1 MMRSGKLSP
10 DDLRRLVLGKLG
22 TRRADV
28 LVHAALGEDSA
39 VIDFGAES
47 CVLSADPI
55 TAAGERAGWL
65 GVHVACNDIAA
76 MGAAPVGVLAT
87 VLLPESADEAL
98 VSAVMNDM
106 HRAATELGIEILG
119 GHTEVTPGIA
129 APILAMTAVGKAPR
143 DRIVRSSG
151 ARVGDAI
158 VLAKWAGLEGTAIL
172 SNDCADDL
180 TGRVAPA
187 LIAAGA
193 RCIDFVSV
201 VREGLAA
208 AALGATAMH
217 DPTEGGV
224 LGAMWEMAESS
235 GLGFELDAER
245 VPIREETQA
254 ICEVFGADPLK
265 LISSGA
271 LLIACSDGPAMV
283 EGLQAQSLTAT
294 VIGRMQGAERVV
306 LCGGCREPAEPVWR
320 DELWRVLDERS
331 G

>member
-1 MMRSGKLSP
+1 M
-10 DDLRRLVLGKLG
+10 
-22 TRRADV
+22 
-28 LVHAALGEDSA
+28 
-39 VIDFGAES
+39 
-47 CVLSADPI
+47 LSADPV

-98 VSAVMNDM
+98 VTALMEDM
-106 HRAATELGIEILG
+106 HRAADGLQALKSWVDTRRS
-119 GHTEVTPGIA
+119 HPGIA
-129 APILAMTAVGKAPR
+129 ATILAMTAVGKAPR

-151 ARVGDAI
+151 ARAGDAI
-158 VLAKWAGLEGTAIL
+158 VLTKWAGLEGTAIL

-208 AALGATAMH
+208 AELGATAMH

-224 LGAMWEMAESS
+224 LGAIWEMAEAS
-235 GLGFELDAER
+235 GLGFELDVDN
-245 VPIREETQA
+245 VPIRDETKA

-271 LLIACSDGPAMV
+271 LLIACADGPAMV
-283 EGLQAQSLTAT
+283 KGLHAQSLTAT
-294 VIGRMQGAERVV
+294 VIGRMLGAERVI
-306 LCGGCREPAEPVWR
+306 LRDGRREPAQPVWR
-320 DELWRVLDERS
+320 DELWRVLEERS
-331 G
+331 R